1 MKTIVSNEEVAELW
15 AKQAQPDARNATR
28 SFYFDGP
35 TIYSYGEHFSVAT
48 WIKNKAGLQA
58 VVMSS
63 NSYSATTA
71 RHIADARCALYKL
84 DPRSVHGIFR
94 LPLDSH
100 LVEELHAGRLLADT
114 KGAIIYCYSQDI
126 SEAIVKA
133 EHAHT
138 NWNKKHYYTQAQD
151 REQEGNRLMQFL
163 GLPDRI
169 DKLPADMPR
178 RLALASLDEI
188 LGTN

>member
-15 AKQAQPDARNATR
+15 AKQTQPKARNATR

-35 TIYSYGEHFSVAT
+35 TIYSYGEHFPVAT
-48 WIKNKAGLQA
+48 WIRNKAGTQA
-58 VVMSS
+58 VVMTS
-63 NSYSATTA
+63 NSYSMTTA
-71 RHIADARCALYKL
+71 KHIGTVSHAIYKL
-84 DPRSVHGIFR
+84 DPDLARGIFR
-94 LPLDSH
+94 LPLDSD
-100 LVEELHAGRLLADT
+100 LVEELYVGHLPTRT
-114 KGAIIYCYSQDI
+114 KGAIINCYSQDI

-138 NWNKKHYYTQAQD
+138 NWKKKHYYTQAQD

-178 RLALASLDEI
+178 RLALSSLDEI